1 MKNFVKK
8 HGILLAFL
16 GMILLGNGWLIIK
29 GLPYQHDIGFHYAR
43 MLSLIQ
49 TIKNGDFLALI
60 HDAFYGYGYA
70 LGIFYGNFFFYF
82 PALFTILGLPAMLSY
97 KILYLFI
104 NIGTLLIAYYVS
116 RKIIPSQKIALL
128 LTFLYTFSEYRLY
141 DVFVR
146 GAIGETLSF
155 MVVPLVLLGLYE
167 IIYGDSKKWY
177 YFTLGFVFLL
187 VSHLIT
193 TIVMAIFAS
202 ILFLFHI
209 PRFVKEKKRFYHL
222 VLSGIVGVC
231 LAAFFLFPMLEQYFC
246 SSISI
251 FTQGSIYLPSGAA
264 TPIRYLFLPGWF
276 FSCYLGLSIL
286 LLLPIRFLLSAKKVE
301 KEDRNL
307 LSFSTCLLI
316 LGVLIWLSTS
326 DLFPWKIVDHMLSFL
341 QFPWRLLLFSTLFC
355 SFAIGI
361 NLFLLWKNGKQKL
374 VKRLAI
380 FILLTCFFGNA
391 LYSFQYGVRKEHYE
405 SFPENEI
412 GNGEYLPSGTD
423 QVLLRN
429 LKPEVTSNNPNLEIS
444 YEKVGTSISVQYQ
457 NHSNDQKEDTYVEV
471 PLLYYLGYQIEPN
484 YHLTKGNHNLIRVGV
499 DQEAG
504 EFQISYQG
512 TMIQKVSYLISLMSW
527 ILFLI
532 YCWKRKKRKKNA

>member
-1 MKNFVKK
+1 MKKYVKK
-8 HGILLAFL
+8 HWIFFVFL
-16 GMILLGNGWLIIK
+16 GMILLGNGWLIVK

-43 MLSLIQ
+43 MLSLVQ
-49 TIKNGDFLALI
+49 TIRNGDFLALI
-60 HDAFYGYGYA
+60 HDTFYGYGYG
-70 LGIFYGNFFFYF
+70 LGIFYGNFFFYI
-82 PALFTILGLPAMLSY
+82 PAFLTLLGLPAMLSY
-97 KILYLFI
+97 KIFYLFI
-104 NIGTLLIAYYVS
+104 NIGTLFIAYHVS
-116 RKIIPSQKIALL
+116 RKMIPNSKIALL
-128 LTFLYTFSEYRLY
+128 CTFLYTFSEYRLY

-155 MVVPLVLLGLYE
+155 MIAPLVLLGLYE

-202 ILFLFHI
+202 ILLLFHI
-209 PRFVKEKKRFYHL
+209 PRFVKEKRRFYHL
-222 VLSGIVGVC
+222 VLSGVVGVC

-301 KEDRNL
+301 KGDQKL

-316 LGVLIWLSTS
+316 LGVLVWLSTS
-326 DLFPWKIVDHMLSFL
+326 DLFPWTLVDHLLSFL

-391 LYSFQYGVRKEHYE
+391 LYSFQYGIRKEHYE

-423 QVLLRN
+423 QVLLQN
-429 LKPEVTSNNPNLEIS
+429 LKPEVTSNNPNLEIH

-471 PLLYYLGYQIEPN
+471 PLLYYLGYQVEPT
-484 YHLTKGNHNLIRVGV
+484 YHLTKGNHNFIRVYV
-499 DQEAG
+499 DGKEG
-504 EFQISYQG
+504 EFSVSYQK
-512 TMIQKVSYLISLMSW
+512 TMIQKISYIVSTISWGGFIIFM
-527 ILFLI
+527 I
-532 YCWKRKKRKKNA
+532 KKER